1 MPNPHGHN
9 NKSSS
14 RTKLIVI
21 ACILAA
27 LAVIAIGVLT
37 FLVFNRSSVITDPE
51 PQPVPRDTVRDT
63 IAVVDSASVSVAP
76 QVVEAAP
83 VEQQDEYGWSTG
95 YYKGS
100 MTKGGRDYAL
110 AFRIESINGSTVKAT
125 YYNLA
130 MNVTISCQGQMNY
143 GDIELPIYSGG
154 QYIGTFTLYGNPARQ
169 KEGVYN
175 SSDGECLNLRVA
187 KQ

>member
-1 MPNPHGHN
+1 MSNPHGAN
-9 NKSSS
+9 NNSSN
-14 RTKLIVI
+14 RNILIVI

-27 LAVIAIGVLT
+27 LSIIAIVVLT
-37 FLVFNRSSVITDPE
+37 FLVFNRSSNLTNPE
-51 PQPVPRDTVRDT
+51 PNDVPRDTVRDT
-63 IAVVDSASVSVAP
+63 ITVVDTASVNVAP
-76 QVVEAAP
+76 QVVETAP
-83 VEQQDEYGWSTG
+83 AEQQDEYGWSTG

-100 MTKGGRDYAL
+100 MTKGGKNYAL
-110 AFRIESINGSTVKAT
+110 AFRIESLNGSSVKAT